1 MYKQILQDNDK
12 KTNHP
17 IRKSTKDLDRLVIKD
32 ALQMVNKHMNRYA
45 TPQIIK
51 KKCNLK
57 PREASLITNTKKIF
71 NTKCWQGCEVTKT
84 PIHC

>member
-32 ALQMVNKHMNRYA
+32 AVQTVNKHMNRYS
-45 TPQIIK
+45 TPQIMK
-51 KKCNLK
+51 KMQ
-57 PREASLITNTKKIF
+57 F
-71 NTKCWQGCEVTKT
+71 KT
-84 PIHC
+84 T

>member
-32 ALQMVNKHMNRYA
+32 AIQMVNKHTNRYS

-51 KKCNLK
+51 KMQ
-57 PREASLITNTKKIF
+57 F
-71 NTKCWQGCEVTKT
+71 KT
-84 PIHC
+84 T